1 MESRDDNSAIGK
13 TKTAILLKD
22 TREPIAIITEIYAQ
36 AIPADPEKKI
46 TFHGPVTL
54 EDKTIV
60 HLETVI
66 YPIVNTISHSL
77 GLPSRSF
84 DISISNVGAS
94 SARDLGL
101 KIAGFSADVPFFL
114 SMLSAGIGTG
124 LRQDVIAT
132 GHIASLAGD
141 VAPVL
146 GIPAKMDA
154 AVAVGTISEFLFP
167 DIENDMSAALL
178 IPKDELSAARKFF
191 YHYKGEIRLKA
202 IRDIHD
208 AIRAFFTDDAIAMSA
223 LVQGFF
229 DGKAD
234 AARDNTPLN
243 RSVAFLLDDNE
254 NRFWRTVQ
262 DLLFRKETEKAQ
274 SIIQSFINYHLARER
289 YPHKFGERL
298 YRLAMSLPLLVRK
311 LDGLFP
317 LLSVDQCIAL
327 SHHAKPTDHT
337 DVQILYRLTS
347 PNEFT
352 KHIADESSEAP
363 DIANEEDPEDR
374 MIRKVLFELS
384 EVSLARKIGMP
395 LDDARASY
403 LPGAIT
409 IKDAF
414 EFNQAITSFYIHLM
428 RHTQSPEG
436 HVSWDAAASE
446 ALNRLEDSFRN
457 RGGYATALTEA
468 KTGIKGGL
476 RFVFDVMTDSE
487 KSVMKAKYTT
497 MILKE
502 AIGSLDWEAKVRCAR
517 HMQERY
523 GRHLPE
529 SFREIQPEQLAH
541 RLEEAL
547 QFLAEGE
554 KDIDHWLR
562 TH

>member
-1 MESRDDNSAIGK
+1 MESKDDNRTIGK

-36 AIPADPEKKI
+36 ATSADPEVKI
-46 TFHGPVTL
+46 TFHGPVTV

-66 YPIVNTISHSL
+66 FPIVSTISHSL
-77 GLPSRSF
+77 GLPSRNF

-114 SMLSAGIGTG
+114 SMLSAGTGAG

-146 GIPAKMDA
+146 GIPAKMEA
-154 AVAVGTISEFLFP
+154 AVAAGTISEFLFP
-167 DIENDMSAALL
+167 DIEHDMSAALL
-178 IPKDELSAARKFF
+178 IPKDELSAAKKSF
-191 YHYKGEIRLKA
+191 YRYKGEIGLTT

-208 AIRAFFTDDAIAMSA
+208 AIQIFFTDDAVAVSA
-223 LVQGFF
+223 LAKGFF
-229 DGKAD
+229 DGKAE
-234 AARDNTPLN
+234 ATRDNTPLN
-243 RSVAFLLDDNE
+243 RSVAFFLDDNE
-254 NRFWRTVQ
+254 NRFWRTLK
-262 DLLFRKETEKAQ
+262 DLLFRKESEKAR
-274 SIIQSFINYHLARER
+274 SLIQTFIDYHRARER
-289 YPHKFGERL
+289 YPRNFGERL

-327 SHHAKPTDHT
+327 SRHAKPADHT
-337 DVQILYRLTS
+337 DVQLLYRLTS

-352 KHIADESSEAP
+352 KHIADESSEA
-363 DIANEEDPEDR
+363 AGTAHEEDPEDQ
-374 MIRKVLFELS
+374 MVRKVLFELS
-384 EVSLARKIGMP
+384 EVHLARKIGMP
-395 LDDARASY
+395 LDEARASY
-403 LPGAIT
+403 FPGTIT

-446 ALNRLEDSFRN
+446 ALDRLEDSFRN

-487 KSVMKAKYTT
+487 KSVMKAKYTA

-517 HMQERY
+517 HMQDRY

-529 SFREIQPEQLAH
+529 AFKEIQPEQLAH

-547 QFLAEGE
+547 RFLSEGE